1 MSMRG
6 IHPTIVVVILV
17 AVTIAISIAVAGWL
31 MGVWHVESTE
41 KYEGLEVLPGSYFDS
56 SNSSLILRLRAQI
69 RPEVIITEV
78 WVSGANVTNVSLVN
92 VESGTA
98 VQQGS
103 VIKASPGTVFVVR
116 IDVDHSF
123 APGTAV
129 SFKIFTE
136 NGFVYPSQVYS
147 K

>member
-31 MGVWHVESTE
+31 MGIWHVESTE

-116 IDVDHSF
+116 IDVDRSF
-123 APGTAV
+123 APGTVV

>member
-31 MGVWHVESTE
+31 MGIWHVESTE
-41 KYEGLEVLPGSYFDS
+41 KYEGLEILPGSYFDS

-116 IDVDHSF
+116 IDVDRSF
-123 APGTAV
+123 APGTVV

-136 NGFVYPSQVYS
+136 NGFVYPFQVYS